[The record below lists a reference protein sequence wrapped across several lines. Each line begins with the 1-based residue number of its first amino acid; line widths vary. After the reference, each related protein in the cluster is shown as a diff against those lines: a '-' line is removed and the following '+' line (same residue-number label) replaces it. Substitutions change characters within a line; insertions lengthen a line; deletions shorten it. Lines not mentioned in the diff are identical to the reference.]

1 MIHMI
6 DDNLQA
12 YRRAVADTARALAIT
27 RLNPHSDNQD
37 TYRNCVE
44 EEQIRLDGLWTVIR
58 MAIQE
63 AAAEP
68 PHNPFSING
77 NLNQPAVQPRSRL
90 QQAMDD
96 DPQVRN
102 SNGSFPPP
110 PTREK

>member
-6 DDNLQA
+6 DDNIQA

-27 RLNPHSDNQD
+27 RLNPHADNQD

-77 NLNQPAVQPRSRL
+77 DVNQPSSFVCNNGMLTEPTN
-90 QQAMDD
+90 D
-96 DPQVRN
+96 
-102 SNGSFPPP
+102 NGSFPPP
-110 PTREK
+110 PTRDK